1 MKEHREKGL
10 CFSCNSKWSPSHCC
24 QSPKLYLIKK
34 AKEVEEIIFK
44 RPIQLSHQ
52 QPNEGLLLT
61 LDQPEIFLQA
71 IIGSLSPK
79 TMRVKG
85 KIGGQWVTILID
97 SANTHNFLDLAVVS
111 KIPLL
116 VMAKDTVWV
125 RIANG
130 DQVESEGKLLGVS
143 VLIQGAIFSVD
154 LYVLVL
160 ASCDMMLGVQ

>member
-1 MKEHREKGL
+1 
-10 CFSCNSKWSPSHCC
+10 
-24 QSPKLYLIKK
+24 
-34 AKEVEEIIFK
+34 
-44 RPIQLSHQ
+44 
-52 QPNEGLLLT
+52 
-61 LDQPEIFLQA
+61 
-71 IIGSLSPK
+71 
-79 TMRVKG
+79 MRVKG

-125 RIANG
+125 RIAND

-143 VLIQGAIFSVD
+143 VLIEGAIFSID